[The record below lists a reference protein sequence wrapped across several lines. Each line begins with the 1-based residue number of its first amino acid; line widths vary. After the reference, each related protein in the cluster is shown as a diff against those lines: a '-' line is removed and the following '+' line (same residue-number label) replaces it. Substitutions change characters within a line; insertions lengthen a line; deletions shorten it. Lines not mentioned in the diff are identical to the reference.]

1 MGRELCV
8 VDVVLLDVHAEDVS
22 RPSIYQYVHVG
33 QGVGVPSG
41 EQGFL
46 VF

>member
-1 MGRELCV
+1 M

-22 RPSIYQYVHVG
+22 RRSIYEDVHVG
-33 QGVGVPSG
+33 QGIGVPSG
-41 EQGFL
+41 GQGFL